1 MDEPRFFA
9 DVDLPFHVWVREGRR
24 WVLRDASRLER
35 DRGERD
41 RADTRGA
48 LPEPRRPRQRP

>member
-9 DVDLPFHVWVREGRR
+9 DVDSPFHVWVREGRR

-35 DRGERD
+35 NGGARERGD
-41 RADTRGA
+41 ARGTG
-48 LPEPRRPRQRP
+48 PEKRRPR